1 MFFCIFFLIIE
12 IDFFNLAVITKI
24 FNPNAELVIPTETS
38 TKEAKAETQTQPVNV
53 EAKISECL
61 L

>member
-24 FNPNAELVIPTETS
+24 FNPNAELVIPTE
-38 TKEAKAETQTQPVNV
+38 AKAETETQPVNV